1 MIHNEISQF
10 DSLYY
15 HNLLWQNKQNY
26 KEILV
31 ADRSHEKFFF
41 LSLQLLDKKKRAT
54 VADMSESMEC
64 LCYLMRTVGP
74 ILDIPKA
81 KVYIDSICSSCY
93 LD

>member
-1 MIHNEISQF
+1 MLITLMKS
-10 DSLYY
+10 
-15 HNLLWQNKQNY
+15 
-26 KEILV
+26 V
-31 ADRSHEKFFF
+31 FFF
-41 LSLQLLDKKKRAT
+41 LQLLDKKKRAT

-81 KVYIDSICSSCY
+81 KVYIDIICSSCN